1 MRTRSDEENKKRAL
15 PTNHKVVEWATRE
28 VLYDMAA
35 VYHKR
40 EINACAEDERQG
52 HTNVSVWVSECER
65 VHEGVPEVR
74 VVVSLRDISAQMR
87 DGQKSNI
94 STHTS

>member
-1 MRTRSDEENKKRAL
+1 
-15 PTNHKVVEWATRE
+15 
-28 VLYDMAA
+28 MAA

-74 VVVSLRDISAQMR
+74 VVSLRDISAQMR
-87 DGQKSNI
+87 DGEKEECFHS
-94 STHTS
+94 HVDECGEAM